1 MQAFTFHIDIE
12 KPFSNLTLSDHVLIM
27 IKTANGKLVVSRKD
41 SYPPGIWRLIGG
53 KIDKKEKLADT
64 AKRELLEETQLNIP
78 SSRITYIAA
87 IRGEAT
93 DADFNEY
100 ALTSHIYL
108 INLKPSEEPKAS
120 DDIDELQAIPP
131 QAFADLI
138 ETYRALSPNSWV
150 YKNGYKKFSWYDYG
164 QYYAAVHQ
172 IALDLVS
179 TTNP

>member
-27 IKTANGKLVVSRKD
+27 IKTADGRLIVSRKD

-53 KIDKKEKLADT
+53 KIAKKEKLADT
-64 AKRELLEETQLNIP
+64 ARRELSEETQLSIP
-78 SSRITYIAA
+78 SSRISYLAA

-93 DADFNEY
+93 DAEFNEY
-100 ALTSHIYL
+100 ALTTHIYL
-108 INLKPSEEPKAS
+108 VNLKSSEEPKAS
-120 DDIDELQAIPP
+120 DDIDELQAISP

-138 ETYRALSPNSWV
+138 EKYRALSPNSWV

-172 IALDLVS
+172 IALDLI
-179 TTNP
+179 TGN